1 MQNLITNLT
10 IIVVY
15 RLIREHRFHYIMIRQ
30 VTDKYQAIS
39 ATYEEMRSS
48 LFSIFRQVNIP
59 EEECKD
65 LVQDVFVRLLSI
77 DTLRLETI
85 KGITATIALRMRTD
99 YLRHRAFV
107 RKMYS
112 DVDTADIF
120 DYGYHDTSLDTAE
133 LASNEMKIVE
143 GMSNKNRKVY
153 ELSRFEE
160 QSYNEIAEILNMSYR
175 SVESRLYRARNE
187 VRQTLRK
194 VYGM

>member
-1 MQNLITNLT
+1 
-10 IIVVY
+10 
-15 RLIREHRFHYIMIRQ
+15 MIQQ

-65 LVQDVFVRLLSI
+65 LVQNVFVRLLSI
-77 DTLRLETI
+77 DTLHLETI

-112 DVDTADIF
+112 DVETAEIF
-120 DYGYHDTSLDTAE
+120 DYGYHDTSFDTAE
-133 LASNEMKIVE
+133 LAYNEMKIVE
-143 GMSNKNRKVY
+143 GMSEKNRKVY

-160 QSYNEIAEILNMSYR
+160 QSYNEIADILNMSYR

-194 VYGM
+194 VYGT

>member
-1 MQNLITNLT
+1 
-10 IIVVY
+10 
-15 RLIREHRFHYIMIRQ
+15 MIRQ

-65 LVQDVFVRLLSI
+65 LVQNVF
-77 DTLRLETI
+77 LRLETI
-85 KGITATIALRMRTD
+85 KGITATIALHMRTD

>member
-1 MQNLITNLT
+1 
-10 IIVVY
+10 
-15 RLIREHRFHYIMIRQ
+15 MIRQ

-59 EEECKD
+59 EGECKD
-65 LVQDVFVRLLSI
+65 LVQNVFVRLLSI
-77 DTLRLETI
+77 DTLRLETV

-120 DYGYHDTSLDTAE
+120 DHGYHDTSLDTAE

-143 GMSNKNRKVY
+143 SMSNKNRKVY

>member
-1 MQNLITNLT
+1 
-10 IIVVY
+10 
-15 RLIREHRFHYIMIRQ
+15 
-30 VTDKYQAIS
+30 
-39 ATYEEMRSS
+39 MRSS

-65 LVQDVFVRLLSI
+65 LVQNVFVRLLSI

-120 DYGYHDTSLDTAE
+120 DYGYHDTSLD
-133 LASNEMKIVE
+133 
-143 GMSNKNRKVY
+143 KVY